1 MKKTCYLTENTKKGV
16 SMIQVIERV
25 FTILEELSLD
35 GEVSLESLASL
46 TGLNRGTLCNI
57 LRSLIELGFVKRSR
71 SSHYELTSRFRE
83 LVNGIN
89 FAEKEKTLF
98 RQTVESL
105 AESTGESGV
114 LSIMHGDR
122 VAVVTQAQHPRVLML
137 NTMEIYAALSLY
149 HSVSGRILV
158 SHLEHD
164 ALTGLCSRTGFPGS
178 EWDDIESF
186 EELEKACSKIRRDGL
201 SVMKNP
207 KLGIISFAVPVFWKE
222 NVMSLGLTMPISRCP
237 SAERKKIV
245 EQLKQHADRLSRT
258 PGRRQAVHG

>member
-1 MKKTCYLTENTKKGV
+1 
-16 SMIQVIERV
+16 MIQVIERV

-35 GEVSLESLASL
+35 GEVSLESLANL
-46 TGLNRGTLCNI
+46 TGLNKGTLCNI
-57 LRSLIELGFVKRSR
+57 LRSLIELGYVARSR

-89 FAEKEKTLF
+89 FTENEKTLF

-114 LSIMHGDR
+114 LSILHGDR

-164 ALTGLCSRTGFPGS
+164 ARTGLCTRTGFPGS

-186 EELEKACSKIRRDGL
+186 EELEKACSRIRRDGI

-207 KLGIISFAVPVFWKE
+207 KLGIISFAVPVFRKDD
-222 NVMSLGLTMPISRCP
+222 VMSLGLTMPISRCP
-237 SAERKKIV
+237 SAERKKII
-245 EQLKQHADRLSRT
+245 EQLKRHADRLSRT
-258 PGRRQAVHG
+258 AGRRKSMRHAEI

>member
-1 MKKTCYLTENTKKGV
+1 
-16 SMIQVIERV
+16 MIQVIERV

-35 GEVSLESLASL
+35 GEVSLESLAKL

-57 LRSLIELGFVKRSR
+57 LRSLIELGYVARPR

-83 LVNGIN
+83 LVTGIN
-89 FAEKEKTLF
+89 FTENEKTLF
-98 RQTVESL
+98 RQVVESL

-122 VAVVTQAQHPRVLML
+122 VAVATQAQHPRVLML

-158 SHLEHD
+158 SHLERE
-164 ALTGLCSRTGFPGS
+164 ARTGLCSRTGFPGS
-178 EWDDIESF
+178 DWDDIESF
-186 EELEKACSKIRRDGL
+186 QDLEKNCSKIRRDGI

-207 KLGIISFAVPVFWKE
+207 KLGIISFAVPVFWKD
-222 NVMSLGLTMPISRCP
+222 NIMSLGLTMPISRCS
-237 SAERKKIV
+237 SADRKKII
-245 EQLKQHADRLSRT
+245 EQLKQHAERLSRAAGKHKYGRGAKNKGT
-258 PGRRQAVHG
+258 PESTN

>member
-1 MKKTCYLTENTKKGV
+1 MIFYLTKQKGEF
-16 SMIQVIERV
+16 MIQVIERV

-35 GEVSLESLASL
+35 GEVSLESLANL

-57 LRSLIELGFVKRSR
+57 LRSLIELGYVKRSR

-83 LVNGIN
+83 LVNGVHFPEN
-89 FAEKEKTLF
+89 EKAIF
-98 RQTVESL
+98 RQTVESI

-137 NTMEIYAALSLY
+137 NTIEIYAALSLY

-158 SHLEHD
+158 SHMDQD
-164 ALTGLCSRTGFPGS
+164 ARIGLCSRTGFPGS
-178 EWDDIESF
+178 EWDDTESF
-186 EELEKACSKIRRDGL
+186 EELEKTCSKIRRDGI

-207 KLGIISFAVPVFWKE
+207 KLGIISFAVPVFWKD
-222 NVMSLGLTMPISRCP
+222 NVMSLGLTMPIFRC
-237 SAERKKIV
+237 SFAERKTII

-258 PGRRQAVHG
+258 SGRRKYGRRGGK

>member
-1 MKKTCYLTENTKKGV
+1 
-16 SMIQVIERV
+16 MIQVIERV

-35 GEVSLESLASL
+35 GEVSLDSLAKL

-57 LRSLIELGFVKRSR
+57 LRSLIELGYVARSR

-83 LVNGIN
+83 LVNGIHFSEN
-89 FAEKEKTLF
+89 EKTLF

-158 SHLEHD
+158 SHMDRE
-164 ALTGLCSRTGFPGS
+164 ARNSLCSRTGFPGS
-178 EWDDIESF
+178 DWDDIESF
-186 EELEKACSKIRRDGL
+186 QELDKTCSKIQKDGI
-201 SVMKNP
+201 SIMKNP
-207 KLGIISFAVPVFWKE
+207 KLGIISFAVPVFW
-222 NVMSLGLTMPISRCP
+222 NGIVMSLGLTMPISRCSP
-237 SAERKKIV
+237 AERRKII
-245 EQLKQHADRLSRT
+245 EQLKRHADRLSRT
-258 PGRRQAVHG
+258 VRQRKSERGGGK

>member
-1 MKKTCYLTENTKKGV
+1 
-16 SMIQVIERV
+16 MIQVIERV

-35 GEVSLESLASL
+35 GEVSLESLANL

-57 LRSLIELGFVKRSR
+57 LRSLIELGYVVRSR

-83 LVNGIN
+83 LVNGIHFSEN
-89 FAEKEKTLF
+89 EKTLF

-122 VAVVTQAQHPRVLML
+122 VAVVTQVQHPRVLML

-158 SHLEHD
+158 SHMD
-164 ALTGLCSRTGFPGS
+164 RAARTGLCSRTGFPRS

-186 EELEKACSKIRRDGL
+186 EELEKNCSKIRRDGI

-207 KLGIISFAVPVFWKE
+207 KLGIISFAVPVFW
-222 NVMSLGLTMPISRCP
+222 NDIVMSLGLTMPISRCP
-237 SAERKKIV
+237 SGERKKII
-245 EQLKQHADRLSRT
+245 EQLKKHADRLSRT
-258 PGRRQAVHG
+258 AGRKRQRIFQHRRGNFGTVAI